1 MQLVSQFYF
10 ICLIVLKSPWCI
22 STPLPYCSHLSWWV
36 KKKIAAI
43 FFFNLQNLLHLGFLA
58 LQILMLR
65 MLLALIYSCNP
76 FFKVSVLS
84 KHRIR
89 NCSVI
94 ISQTSFWLVILHF
107 YVAVQSALKSLCNDL
122 ATSTFWNACE
132 LASYICAYIEDVYT
146 FLWVFSKCTRA
157 VYIFKRFYWWKNYQ
171 TKFCL
176 NRYVWDPPNHNRKQ
190 WTVWVK
196 GVYKQEGTNIF
207 YGLIMTGQGDMALN

>member
-1 MQLVSQFYF
+1 MVYF
-10 ICLIVLKSPWCI
+10 HPPAMLFPSKLMGQEKD
-22 STPLPYCSHLSWWV
+22 CSY
-36 KKKIAAI
+36 I
-43 FFFNLQNLLHLGFLA
+43 FFNLQNLLHLGFLA

-94 ISQTSFWLVILHF
+94 ISQTLFWLVILHF

-157 VYIFKRFYWWKNYQ
+157 VGYLQEILLMEKLSNKIFAWTDMFEIHLIIIENNGWYELKEFTSRRGPTYFM
-171 TKFCL
+171 
-176 NRYVWDPPNHNRKQ
+176 VW
-190 WTVWVK
+190 
-196 GVYKQEGTNIF
+196 
-207 YGLIMTGQGDMALN
+207 

>member
-1 MQLVSQFYF
+1 MVYF
-10 ICLIVLKSPWCI
+10 HPPAILFPSKLMGQEED
-22 STPLPYCSHLSWWV
+22 CSY
-36 KKKIAAI
+36 I
-43 FFFNLQNLLHLGFLA
+43 FFNLQNLLHLGFLA

-146 FLWVFSKCTRA
+146 FFIGVLKM
-157 VYIFKRFYWWKNYQ
+157 YQ
-171 TKFCL
+171 SCGISSRDFIDGKIIKQNFAWTDMFEIHLTIIENNGWYELKEFTS
-176 NRYVWDPPNHNRKQ
+176 RRGPTYFMVW
-190 WTVWVK
+190 
-196 GVYKQEGTNIF
+196 
-207 YGLIMTGQGDMALN
+207 

>member
-1 MQLVSQFYF
+1 MVYF
-10 ICLIVLKSPWCI
+10 HPPAMLFPSKLMGQEKD
-22 STPLPYCSHLSWWV
+22 CSY
-36 KKKIAAI
+36 I
-43 FFFNLQNLLHLGFLA
+43 FFNLQNLLHLGFLA

-132 LASYICAYIEDVYT
+132 LASYICAYIEDVYI
-146 FLWVFSKCTRA
+146 FYGCSQNVPELW
-157 VYIFKRFYWWKNYQ
+157 YIFKRFYWWKNYQ
-171 TKFCL
+171 TKFLLEQICL
-176 NRYVWDPPNHNRKQ
+176 RS
-190 WTVWVK
+190 T
-196 GVYKQEGTNIF
+196 
-207 YGLIMTGQGDMALN
+207 